1 MQSNAKK
8 GNQQNES
15 LKHRYISNE
24 INSMEQYDFTIS
36 IFWMS

>member
-15 LKHRYISNE
+15 LKHKFISNE
-24 INSMEQYDFTIS
+24 INFMEHNDFRIS
-36 IFWMS
+36 IFWMR